1 MYWPY
6 FTCSISHTHTH
17 IHIHIHTQLGLS
29 ALATHSLSDFEEVIV
44 RVAQSPGL
52 LKSLRHHLSAT
63 TTRAPLF
70 NTHHFE
76 RDISRAYAV
85 MWEVEAAL
93 PVDFHHNS
101 GTQTPRNTTDETVEE
116 LGSDGSQSASRKQ
129 RFHVVVG
136 RGQGGGGGEV
146 VQFGSPSSRHSWS
159 IVSGVPD

>member
-1 MYWPY
+1 M
-6 FTCSISHTHTH
+6 FNITHTHTH
-17 IHIHIHTQLGLS
+17 THTPQLGLS

-101 GTQTPRNTTDETVEE
+101 GTQTPSNTTDETVE